1 MIAGKG
7 CCDLKQLTKIEKL
20 GAQEPSSK
28 RLRKELCDEPD
39 IAGK

>member
-20 GAQEPSSK
+20 GAQEPNQRDYEKSYAMSQ
-28 RLRKELCDEPD
+28 
-39 IAGK
+39 I